1 MAVPYGDSIWR
12 TVARGEVPGP
22 LYMPECASGTWVLA
36 GLWRVES
43 PDPPVVS
50 DSRLFFLI
58 HVFGIGYCCIVLR
71 ACSMLARGDSLS
83 SAADPRSRFG
93 FGKFKVF
100 RIDYCLLIA
109 FVHTGHC
116 CG

>member
-1 MAVPYGDSIWR
+1 MLRSSLIRDCSFSFTYSVRWLLLHR
-12 TVARGEVPGP
+12 
-22 LYMPECASGTWVLA
+22 ASCMLDAGAGT
-36 GLWRVES
+36 
-43 PDPPVVS
+43 
-50 DSRLFFLI
+50 
-58 HVFGIGYCCIVLR
+58 
-71 ACSMLARGDSLS
+71 LS

-116 CG
+116 CC